1 MTSSSLTRN
10 RDVISSAGS
19 YSPVDGFV
27 KCCDGPAC
35 YRVLLAVKFTAD
47 VIPLPKVI
55 VCHIVVAHLFIV
67 DRHVY
72 IEPVCR
78 CVILTNYSKG
88 KRLCFFVNLQSN
100 QQTDQKSESLN
111 DYA

>member
-1 MTSSSLTRN
+1 MTSSSLTCS
-10 RDVISSAGS
+10 RDVISPGGS
-19 YSPVDGFV
+19 YSPVDGFF
-27 KCCDGPAC
+27 KRFDGPAC
-35 YRVLLAVKFTAD
+35 YRVLLAVELTAD

-55 VCHIVVAHLFIV
+55 VCQIVVAYLLVV

-88 KRLCFFVNLQSN
+88 KRLCFFVSLQLN
-100 QQTDQKSESLN
+100 QPTDQRK
-111 DYA
+111 